1 MLGLFIGL
9 MADNMWASGL
19 MENNMEEVLLLLKQ
33 DSKEREN
40 GIKESVSNGSINE
53 EL

>member
-1 MLGLFIGL
+1 LGLFIGL
-9 MADNMWASGL
+9 MEENMWASGL

-33 DSKEREN
+33 DSKEKEN